1 MYLLLRTGV
10 AIAALAV
17 PACGGKPPAPA
28 GAPGGAP
35 GGAMPAMPVEMVT
48 LAPKP
53 LEETVDLVG
62 TVKSRRS
69 TTVQP
74 QAEGIITKIH
84 VTSGQ
89 RVTPGATLAE
99 IDAAVPKAAAATL
112 ESMRTMRDAELSY
125 AKQQAQ
131 RTKTMLDVGAAS
143 QQQYEQAITAQ
154 KTAEAQLKAVEEQI
168 RQQQAEL
175 DYYRVVAPTAGI
187 IGDIPVREGDRV
199 TKATV
204 LTTIDDISGLEAYLG
219 VPVQHAAELRPGLPV
234 RIVDD
239 TGKTLAET
247 KVSFVAPSV
256 DDTTQTVLIKAPVET
271 TAGRFRTDQFV
282 RALLV
287 VKTAP
292 GLTIP
297 VVSVTRINGQYFA
310 FVAEKTGTGW
320 VAHQRPVVLGAVMGN
335 EYRVVSGLNA
345 GDTIIVSGLQKIG
358 EGAPVQPA
366 PKAPGPPGGDKP
378 PAAGGRG

>member
-1 MYLLLRTGV
+1 
-10 AIAALAV
+10 
-17 PACGGKPPAPA
+17 
-28 GAPGGAP
+28 
-35 GGAMPAMPVEMVT
+35 MPVEMVT

-62 TVKSRRS
+62 SVKSRKS

-74 QAEGIITKIH
+74 QAEGIITKIE

-89 RVTPGATLAE
+89 RVTPGSVLAE

-143 QQQYEQAITAQ
+143 QQQYEQAVTAQ

-199 TKATV
+199 TKSTV
-204 LTTIDDISGLEAYLG
+204 ITTIDDTAGLEAYLG
-219 VPVQHAAELRPGLPV
+219 VPVQHAAQLKVGLPV

-239 TGKTLAET
+239 TGKTLTET
-247 KVSFVAPSV
+247 RVSFVAPSV

-287 VKTAP
+287 VSTAP

-310 FVAEKTGTGW
+310 FVAEKGPNGFI
-320 VAHQRPVVLGAVMGN
+320 AHQRPIVLGPVMGN
-335 EYRVVSGLNA
+335 EYRVISGLNA

-366 PKAPGPPGGDKP
+366 PKAPAAPGGDKP
-378 PAAGGRG
+378 PATGGRG